1 MKRHKTCISE
11 LVADPD
17 SIPVFDEDSRLSLA
31 IWEETEQN
39 QKIRDAVDALSRVL
53 RDSLLRFMEISED
66 QIKAIIIRRYGLSD
80 TYAQNF
86 LDDDSKPEEST
97 PEAV

>member
-1 MKRHKTCISE
+1 MITTLSPEYIRMAAQRTERIK
-11 LVADPD
+11 
-17 SIPVFDEDSRLSLA
+17 ED
-31 IWEETEQN
+31 I
-39 QKIRDAVDALSRVL
+39 
-53 RDSLLRFMEISED
+53 SLLRFMEIPED
-66 QIKAIIIRRYGLSD
+66 QIKAIIIRRYDLSD

>member
-1 MKRHKTCISE
+1 MITTLSPEYIRMAAQRTERIKEDIS
-11 LVADPD
+11 
-17 SIPVFDEDSRLSLA
+17 
-31 IWEETEQN
+31 
-39 QKIRDAVDALSRVL
+39 VL
-53 RDSLLRFMEISED
+53 RFAGLSEV
-66 QIKAIIIRRYGLSD
+66 QIKDLIIRRYGLSE